1 MKRSVG
7 RKSVRPIE
15 PGPQGRCP
23 SFAGRR
29 RLQFSFILPTGNV
42 VDARGA
48 GLLGEMVAGNA
59 AFGYTSLKVSIP
71 YPRVRRVAN
80 EARGDA
86 TLLTSLHRF
95 VSQRFT
101 SSRGLASVSEEPDF
115 GLAMDTLTSVK
126 DLLFTLLLKVGV
138 ASSFAALL
146 ARWNT
151 FRRVLFTEERDPDQ
165 KLKLMLFMTPPLIVG
180 VSLRLVGFP
189 YRFADL
195 SLEGAFLMGLLGGR
209 VVGPIGGAII
219 TIPALMAHEWLAMP
233 AASTAGLLGGL
244 MRQAIP
250 NKEDLWNFGP
260 FTFLNIPRDVV
271 RLVRHAQMSW
281 ELLPLLACVGLE
293 LGRVA
298 LAIATKPKWLFAI
311 DPHWNWWLLLCV
323 LATVMSVAAPLKI
336 WNNTRV
342 EMNLEQHQQLLLKA
356 RMDALSSQINPHF
369 LFNTLNTV
377 SSLIRFDPDAARGV
391 VLKLSNILRRLLRK
405 HETFVPL
412 REELQFIDDYLDI
425 EVARFGRDNLE
436 IVKKVDEEALEVFVP
451 SMLLQPIVEN
461 CLKHGLAPKI
471 DGGKIQ
477 LRTVNRDGRL
487 RIEIEDN
494 GVGISEEKMPHV
506 YVEGIGLSN
515 VRERLRVLYGTDF
528 RLEIESP
535 PGTGTLIRIDIP
547 ELVSSM
553 QPVGT

>member
-1 MKRSVG
+1 
-7 RKSVRPIE
+7 
-15 PGPQGRCP
+15 
-23 SFAGRR
+23 
-29 RLQFSFILPTGNV
+29 
-42 VDARGA
+42 
-48 GLLGEMVAGNA
+48 
-59 AFGYTSLKVSIP
+59 
-71 YPRVRRVAN
+71 
-80 EARGDA
+80 
-86 TLLTSLHRF
+86 
-95 VSQRFT
+95 
-101 SSRGLASVSEEPDF
+101 
-115 GLAMDTLTSVK
+115 MDTAISVK

-138 ASSFAALL
+138 AASFAALL

-165 KLKLMLFMTPPLIVG
+165 KLKLMLFMTPPLILG
-180 VSLRLVGFP
+180 VLLRLVGFP

-209 VVGPIGGAII
+209 VVGPMGGAII
-219 TIPALMAHEWLAMP
+219 TIPALMAHEWLGMP

-260 FTFLNIPRDVV
+260 FTFLNIPRDLL
-271 RLVRHAQMSW
+271 RLARHAKMSW
-281 ELLPLLACVGLE
+281 ELLPLLACMGLE
-293 LGRVA
+293 MGRVA
-298 LAIATKPKWLFAI
+298 LVLTTKPKWLFAI
-311 DPHWNWWLLLCV
+311 DPHWNWWLVLSV
-323 LATVMSVAAPLKI
+323 LATAMAVAAPLKI
-336 WNNTRV
+336 WNNTRI
-342 EMNLEQHQQLLLKA
+342 EMNLERHQQLLLKA

-377 SSLIRFDPDAARGV
+377 SALIRFDPDSARGV

-412 REELQFIDDYLDI
+412 KEELKFIDDYLDI

-436 IVKKVDEEALEVFVP
+436 IIKQIDDDALEAFVP

-461 CLKHGLAPKI
+461 CLKHGLAPKL
-471 DGGKIQ
+471 DGGRIR
-477 LRTVNRDGRL
+477 LRTTNREGRL
-487 RIEIEDN
+487 DIEIEDN

-528 RLEIESP
+528 RLSIESR
-535 PGTGTLIRIDIP
+535 PGQGTVIRINIP
-547 ELVSSM
+547 ELVSTM
-553 QPVGT
+553 QAVG

>member
-1 MKRSVG
+1 
-7 RKSVRPIE
+7 
-15 PGPQGRCP
+15 
-23 SFAGRR
+23 
-29 RLQFSFILPTGNV
+29 
-42 VDARGA
+42 
-48 GLLGEMVAGNA
+48 
-59 AFGYTSLKVSIP
+59 
-71 YPRVRRVAN
+71 
-80 EARGDA
+80 
-86 TLLTSLHRF
+86 
-95 VSQRFT
+95 
-101 SSRGLASVSEEPDF
+101 
-115 GLAMDTLTSVK
+115 MDTLTSG
-126 DLLFTLLLKVGV
+126 LLFTLLLKVGV

-219 TIPALMAHEWLAMP
+219 TIPALAAHEWLAMP
-233 AASTAGLLGGL
+233 AAATAGLLGGL

-271 RLVRHAQMSW
+271 RLVRHATMSW

-298 LAIATKPKWLFAI
+298 LAVATKPQWLFAI
-311 DPHWNWWLLLCV
+311 EPHWDWWLLLCV
-323 LATVMSVAAPLKI
+323 LATLMSVAAPLKI
-336 WNNTRV
+336 WNNTRI
-342 EMNLEQHQQLLLKA
+342 EMNLERHQQLLLKA

-412 REELQFIDDYLDI
+412 REELHFIDDYLDI

-436 IVKKVDEEALEVFVP
+436 IVKNVEDEALEAFVP

-471 DGGKIQ
+471 DGGRIQ
-477 LRTVNRDGRL
+477 LRTTNRDGRL
-487 RIEIEDN
+487 HIEIEDN

-515 VRERLRVLYGTDF
+515 VRERLRVLYGADF
-528 RLEIESP
+528 RLEIESHTGQ
-535 PGTGTLIRIDIP
+535 GTVIRIDIP
-547 ELVSSM
+547 ELVSPM
-553 QPVGT
+553 QAVG

>member
-1 MKRSVG
+1 M
-7 RKSVRPIE
+7 
-15 PGPQGRCP
+15 
-23 SFAGRR
+23 F
-29 RLQFSFILPTGNV
+29 
-42 VDARGA
+42 RGA
-48 GLLGEMVAGNA
+48 LLRQWDWLALAQG
-59 AFGYTSLKVSIP
+59 P
-71 YPRVRRVAN
+71 
-80 EARGDA
+80 
-86 TLLTSLHRF
+86 
-95 VSQRFT
+95 
-101 SSRGLASVSEEPDF
+101 SRP
-115 GLAMDTLTSVK
+115 AMDTLTSVK
-126 DLLFTLLLKVGV
+126 DLLLTLLLKVSA

-146 ARWNT
+146 ARWT
-151 FRRVLFTEERDPDQ
+151 AFRRVLFTEERDPDQ

-219 TIPALMAHEWLAMP
+219 TIPALAAHEWLAMP

-250 NKEDLWNFGP
+250 NKGDLWNFGP

-271 RLVRHAQMSW
+271 RLVRQGAMSW

-298 LAIATKPKWLFAI
+298 LAVATKPRWLFAI
-311 DPHWNWWLLLCV
+311 EPRWDWWLGLCV
-323 LATVMSVAAPLKI
+323 LATLMSVAAPLKI
-336 WNNTRV
+336 WNNTRI

-405 HETFVPL
+405 HETFVP
-412 REELQFIDDYLDI
+412 
-425 EVARFGRDNLE
+425 
-436 IVKKVDEEALEVFVP
+436 

-471 DGGKIQ
+471 DGGRIQ
-477 LRTVNRDGRL
+477 LRTTNHDGRL
-487 RIEIEDN
+487 HIEIEDN

-515 VRERLRVLYGTDF
+515 VRERLHVLYGADF
-528 RLEIESP
+528 NLEIQSR
-535 PGTGTLIRIDIP
+535 PGEGTVIRIDVP
-547 ELVSSM
+547 ALVPAM
-553 QPVGT
+553 QAVG

>member
-1 MKRSVG
+1 
-7 RKSVRPIE
+7 
-15 PGPQGRCP
+15 
-23 SFAGRR
+23 
-29 RLQFSFILPTGNV
+29 
-42 VDARGA
+42 
-48 GLLGEMVAGNA
+48 
-59 AFGYTSLKVSIP
+59 
-71 YPRVRRVAN
+71 
-80 EARGDA
+80 
-86 TLLTSLHRF
+86 
-95 VSQRFT
+95 
-101 SSRGLASVSEEPDF
+101 
-115 GLAMDTLTSVK
+115 MDTLTSVK

-165 KLKLMLFMTPPLIVG
+165 KLKLMLFMTPPLILG

-219 TIPALMAHEWLAMP
+219 TIPALAAHEWLAMP

-250 NKEDLWNFGP
+250 NKEELWNFGP
-260 FTFLNIPRDVV
+260 FTFLNIPRDLV
-271 RLVRHAQMSW
+271 RLVRQTKMSW
-281 ELLPLLACVGLE
+281 ELLPLLACVALE

-298 LAIATKPKWLFAI
+298 IAVATKPQWLFAI
-311 DPHWNWWLLLCV
+311 EPHWDWWLALCV

-336 WNNTRV
+336 WNNTRI
-342 EMNLEQHQQLLLKA
+342 EMNLERHQQLLLKA

-436 IVKKVDEEALEVFVP
+436 IVKDIDEEALEAFVP

-477 LRTVNRDGRL
+477 LRTTNRNGRL
-487 RIEIEDN
+487 HIEIEDN

-515 VRERLRVLYGTDF
+515 VRERLRVLYSTDF
-528 RLEIESP
+528 RLEIESRTGE
-535 PGTGTLIRIDIP
+535 GTIIRIDIP
-547 ELVSSM
+547 ELVSTM
-553 QPVGT
+553 QAVG